1 MSKMEN
7 TRTHLFKRFGRVK
20 RQGLGLIA
28 LALTLVTTGCAVAP
42 PQKPDS
48 ACDIF
53 RQYPDWYISAKQSEE
68 KWGTPVPILMAFI
81 HQESSFKPDA
91 QPERT
96 TFLGIIP
103 GPRKSSSYG
112 YTQALDSTWKE
123 YQDKTGNRHASRGSF
138 HDAVDFIGWYNY
150 QGFLRNGIERNNTYY
165 MYIAYHE
172 GHGGYADK
180 TWKNKSWLKDVS
192 TKVANRAI
200 EYHKQLEGCRATLNR
215 GASWWVF

>member
-1 MSKMEN
+1 MDN
-7 TRTHLFKRFGRVK
+7 ARTHLFKRFGGLK
-20 RQGLGLIA
+20 RQGVGLVAMAMSLLI
-28 LALTLVTTGCAVAP
+28 TGCAVAP

-68 KWGTPVPILMAFI
+68 KWGTPVPILLAFI

-96 TFLGIIP
+96 TFLGIFP

-112 YTQALDSTWKE
+112 YTQALDSTWEE
-123 YQDKTGNRHASRGSF
+123 YQEKSGNRYASRGSF

-150 QGFLRNGIERNNTYY
+150 QGYLRNGIERNNTYY

-172 GHGGYADK
+172 GHGGYANK

-200 EYHKQLEGCRATLNR
+200 QYHKQLEGCRATLNR